1 MTNSRTVKFKVTAQL
16 ASLSLAWLAAAPV
29 PALAQPL
36 AVTPQQKATADQV
49 AHSGIAL
56 SELAA
61 TAPENYSIKA
71 GDTLWGISTL
81 FLKSAW
87 RWPELWG
94 MNLADI
100 KNPHRIYPGQK
111 LSLEK
116 KDGRVT
122 LRAVAD
128 AAVATAGADAATA
141 EPPATVRWSPR
152 TRYETVGSGAVPAL
166 RFHLIEP
173 YLAEPVIVD
182 ENTMQSAPRIVATQE
197 GRVLLTRGDR
207 AYARGPVDAALK
219 DDLSQKQQ
227 VYRIF
232 REATPLKDPITGE
245 VLGLE
250 AQYLGRALLARGEAI
265 EQSQDKDGKT
275 RTDTIPATI
284 DITAAKEEI
293 RVGDRLLPE
302 PQRQL
307 LNYVPHAPQT
317 RTDARIV
324 SVYGNAVVNAAQN
337 QVVSINRGTRDGIEN
352 GHVLAILKDGARLI
366 DKTDEARTELKLPD
380 ERNGLLMV
388 FKTFDRLSY
397 GLILEI
403 TDSARVGDRL
413 VNPR

>member
-1 MTNSRTVKFKVTAQL
+1 MQPIMTNSRTAKLTVAAQL
-16 ASLSLAWLAAAPV
+16 ASLTLAWLAAAP
-29 PALAQPL
+29 ATAQNLP
-36 AVTPQQKATADQV
+36 VTPQQKATANQV
-49 AHSGIAL
+49 AQSGVAL
-56 SELAA
+56 SALADN
-61 TAPENYSIKA
+61 APESYSVKS

-100 KNPHRIYPGQK
+100 KNPHLIYPGQM
-111 LSLEK
+111 LYLLR
-116 KDGRVT
+116 KDGRARLSTVPGS
-122 LRAVAD
+122 ASAG
-128 AAVATAGADAATA
+128 GADGSG
-141 EPPATVRWSPR
+141 ESPATVRLSPR
-152 TRYETVGSGAVPAL
+152 TRYETLGNGALPAL
-166 RFHLIEP
+166 KFHLIEP

-182 ENTMQSAPRIVATQE
+182 ESTMRSAPRIVATQE

-207 AYARGPVDAALK
+207 AYARGPADAPLK
-219 DDLSQKQQ
+219 DDINQKQQ
-227 VYRIF
+227 LYRVF

-245 VLGLE
+245 VLGFE
-250 AQYLGRALLARGEAI
+250 AQYLGKALLARSETT
-265 EQSQDKDGKT
+265 EQSDDKDGKP

-307 LNYVPHAPQT
+307 LNYVPHAPQST
-317 RTDARIV
+317 TDARIV

-337 QVVSINRGTRDGIEN
+337 QVVAINRGTRDGMEN
-352 GHVLAILKDGARLI
+352 GHVLAILKDGARLM

-388 FKTFDRLSY
+388 FKTFERLSY
-397 GLILEI
+397 ALILEI

>member
-1 MTNSRTVKFKVTAQL
+1 MTNSSTAKFKVAAQFAGLTL
-16 ASLSLAWLAAAPV
+16 ALLAAAPT
-29 PALAQPL
+29 PAQTK
-36 AVTPQQKATADQV
+36 AVTPQQKAAADQV
-49 AHSGIAL
+49 AHSGVAL
-56 SELAA
+56 SALAA
-61 TAPENYSIKA
+61 NAPQSYSVKS

-100 KNPHRIYPGQK
+100 KNPHLIYPGQK
-111 LSLEK
+111 LYLEK
-116 KDGRVT
+116 KDGQAT
-122 LRAVAD
+122 LRTAGGS
-128 AAVATAGADAATA
+128 AALSAGADKAAA
-141 EPPATVRWSPR
+141 EPSTTVRWSPR
-152 TRYETVGSGAVPAL
+152 TRYESLGNGALPTL
-166 RFHLIEP
+166 KFHLIEP

-182 ENTMQSAPRIVATQE
+182 ENAMRLAPRIVATQE
-197 GRVLLTRGDR
+197 GRVLLTQGDR
-207 AYARGPVDAALK
+207 AYARGPAQTALM

-250 AQYLGRALLARGEAI
+250 AQYLGKALLARSEST
-265 EQSQDKDGKT
+265 EQSQDREGKT
-275 RTDTIPATI
+275 RTDMIPATI

-302 PQRQL
+302 PERQL
-307 LNYVPHAPQT
+307 LNYVPHAPQSK
-317 RTDARIV
+317 TDARIV

-337 QVVSINRGTRDGIEN
+337 QVVAINRGTRDGMEN

-388 FKTFDRLSY
+388 FKTFERLSY

-403 TDSARVGDRL
+403 TDSVRVGDRL